1 MQLEWAAGVGGG
13 GVVVREG
20 SPSEGIFRLKILRF
34 CQVKGGEWR
43 ESISS

>member
-1 MQLEWAAGVGGG
+1 MQLEWAAGVGWG
-13 GVVVREG
+13 VVREG
-20 SPSEGIFRLKILRF
+20 SPAEGIFRLKILRF